1 MNLTDPSGLFPP
13 LLGRVIF
20 GGLVGGLVD
29 ITVQFVTMPGEPID
43 FRRAAIAAAAGAF
56 GVRTA
61 TAISRIGL
69 TGRAAIG
76 ANIGAGGLI
85 NAVAGDIT
93 RCGDTSIG
101 EFATDLA
108 FGGFGGACCIVSG

>member
-1 MNLTDPSGLFPP
+1 MIITWISRIVSLFDEKRLLKLLT
-13 LLGRVIF
+13 
-20 GGLVGGLVD
+20 
-29 ITVQFVTMPGEPID
+29 GERLID

-108 FGGFGGACCIVSG
+108 FGGFGGACCTVSG

>member
-1 MNLTDPSGLFPP
+1 M
-13 LLGRVIF
+13 I
-20 GGLVGGLVD
+20 GGVVGGLVD
-29 ITVQFVTMPGEPID
+29 ISVQLLTMPDEGID

-85 NAVAGDIT
+85 NAIAGDVT

-108 FGGFGGACCIVSG
+108 FGGFGAGAGGAVNHLEKRSGTKSKS

>member
-1 MNLTDPSGLFPP
+1 MIITWISRIVSLFDEKRLLKLLT
-13 LLGRVIF
+13 
-20 GGLVGGLVD
+20 
-29 ITVQFVTMPGEPID
+29 GERLID

-76 ANIGAGGLI
+76 ANIGAE
-85 NAVAGDIT
+85 AVT
-93 RCGDTSIG
+93 R
-101 EFATDLA
+101 
-108 FGGFGGACCIVSG
+108 